1 MHPPA
6 RFDLET
12 TTYPA
17 LLFDRASLIR
27 RWQHGSDAFFWRQER
42 AGRLLPVRHQG
53 LLRYRLEDVL
63 VFEGGLPSAD
73 LVAAYAVDLM
83 HPNEVAAV
91 CKCTANYILKTA
103 KAGKLPCRQ
112 IGRVQRFVPMEVA
125 RWQQDR
131 WTARVRRMN
140 AKPKKTKPVSPD
152 E

>member
-17 LLFDRASLIR
+17 LLFDRVSLIR

-42 AGRLLPVRHQG
+42 AGLLLPVQHDG
-53 LLRYRLEDVL
+53 LLRYRLEDVFL
-63 VFEGGLPSAD
+63 FEGGAPSAG
-73 LVAAYAVDLM
+73 LAADYMVDLM
-83 HPNEVAAV
+83 HPDEVAIV
-91 CKCTANYILKTA
+91 CKCTAAYIEQTA

-112 IGRVQRFVPMEVA
+112 IGRVQRFVPAEVA

-140 AKPKKTKPVSPD
+140 AKPKKTKPVSPN